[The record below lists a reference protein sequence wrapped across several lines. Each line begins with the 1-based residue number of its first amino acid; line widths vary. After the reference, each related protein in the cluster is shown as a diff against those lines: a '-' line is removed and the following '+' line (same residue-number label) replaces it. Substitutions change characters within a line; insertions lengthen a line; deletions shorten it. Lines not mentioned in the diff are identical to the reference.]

1 MSSKERKLKEKEARR
16 ESILEAAKSVFV
28 EKGLRGSTV
37 DEIASR
43 AELGKGTIYLYFKV
57 KEAIYVALIEKGLA
71 LLEERLRSAVDP
83 SLKADANLRR
93 LSEAYYRFYEEEP
106 HYFKLLMYCN
116 LEETK
121 AIVDIKAVEQA
132 SLGCLSS
139 VSAVIQK
146 GVREKVFSPKVV
158 AGKAAAVLWAA
169 SLGVLFLF
177 GQDQGKGRIFN
188 LDVKELLSIEVEL
201 FMKGLRKS
209 DSK

>member
-1 MSSKERKLKEKEARR
+1 MSTKERKVKEKEARR
-16 ESILEAAKSVFV
+16 EAILEAARSVFV

-37 DEIASR
+37 DEIAAR
-43 AELGKGTIYLYFKV
+43 AELGKGTIYLYFKI
-57 KEAIYVALIEKGLA
+57 KEAIYMALIEKGLA
-71 LLEERLRSAVDP
+71 LLEKRLRSAVDP
-83 SLKADANLRR
+83 SLRADANLRR
-93 LSEAYYRFYEEEP
+93 LSEAYYLFYKEEP

-121 AIVDIKAVEQA
+121 AILDIEAVEQA

-146 GVREKVFSPKVV
+146 GIQEKVFSSKIV
-158 AGKAAAVLWAA
+158 AVKAAAVLWAA

-177 GQDQGKGRIFN
+177 GQDREKGRIFK
-188 LDVKELLSIEVEL
+188 LDVRELLSIEVEL
-201 FMKGLRKS
+201 FMRGLRKS